1 MSSVA
6 PDIPVNG
13 NWYKAAGSVMIVT
26 DAPEPIDPR
35 SCATKPRRRAQL
47 IEQSSNSLKSIYR
60 DPLRERLPDKDL
72 FICERSSLRSF
83 RKRGYSGSFILK
95 LLCLLQFRIFVA
107 DVRSL
112 YVLANICYI
121 KIIIGFDNTTFARID
136 FCIDKKDN
144 DRKYRIYKVWFVRK
158 IDSDWET
165 KQTRNIRRSS
175 WAQMNGMKHINR
187 RVFIT

>member
-1 MSSVA
+1 
-6 PDIPVNG
+6 
-13 NWYKAAGSVMIVT
+13 MIVT

-72 FICERSSLRSF
+72 FICERIFSPFVSETRVF
-83 RKRGYSGSFILK
+83 GFVHFEITV
-95 LLCLLQFRIFVA
+95 FVA
-107 DVRSL
+107 VS
-112 YVLANICYI
+112 NICSRRTQFVRTCKYLLYI
-121 KIIIGFDNTTFARID
+121 KIIVGFDNTTFARTD

>member
-72 FICERSSLRSF
+72 FICERIFSPFVSETRVF
-83 RKRGYSGSFILK
+83 GFILK

-121 KIIIGFDNTTFARID
+121 KIIIGFDNTTFARTD

-144 DRKYRIYKVWFVRK
+144 D
-158 IDSDWET
+158 
-165 KQTRNIRRSS
+165 
-175 WAQMNGMKHINR
+175 
-187 RVFIT
+187 

>member
-1 MSSVA
+1 MFSLTKLEEMRPVSAINPRGGRGFNAPRRTKEVGSITNSRPSEAAREIEFRCTDA

-72 FICERSSLRSF
+72 FICERIFSPFVSETRVF
-83 RKRGYSGSFILK
+83 GFVHFEITV
-95 LLCLLQFRIFVA
+95 FVA
-107 DVRSL
+107 VS
-112 YVLANICYI
+112 NIC
-121 KIIIGFDNTTFARID
+121 
-136 FCIDKKDN
+136 
-144 DRKYRIYKVWFVRK
+144 
-158 IDSDWET
+158 S
-165 KQTRNIRRSS
+165 RR
-175 WAQMNGMKHINR
+175 
-187 RVFIT
+187 T